1 MRRLMLLDRLVERR
15 DSLAH
20 ERRPSFNWKE
30 DALES
35 WIILVLEITFALQ
48 AHVNFSVNRHE
59 LSTHV
64 GKLSVMNF
72 EILKSGKLVLL
83 ILILNLHEIIRIE
96 NDKK

>member
-1 MRRLMLLDRLVERR
+1 MRHLMLLDRLVERR

-48 AHVNFSVNRHE
+48 AHVNFSVYRYE
-59 LSTHV
+59 LCTHV
-64 GKLSVMNF
+64 GILSVVNF

>member
-1 MRRLMLLDRLVERR
+1 MLLDRLVERR
-15 DSLAH
+15 DCLRH
-20 ERRPSFNWKE
+20 ERGPSFNWKE
-30 DALES
+30 DALET

-48 AHVNFSVNRHE
+48 APVKFSVYRHE

-64 GKLSVMNF
+64 GILSDVNF